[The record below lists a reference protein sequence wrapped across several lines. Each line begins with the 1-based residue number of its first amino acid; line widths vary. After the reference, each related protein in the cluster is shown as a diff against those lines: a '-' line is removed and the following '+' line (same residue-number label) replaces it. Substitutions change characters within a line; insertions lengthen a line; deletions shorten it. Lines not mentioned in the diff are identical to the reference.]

1 MWISM
6 SVRLEESPAPGLGS
20 ASTRSGATSASVTL
34 VSTSC
39 TLEAN
44 INVTTLTSAPLDNTS
59 AAAMLNATTYMAP
72 TSANVKMDMR
82 GMD

>member
-20 ASTRSGATSASVTL
+20 ASTLSGATSASVTL

-44 INVTTLTSAPLDNTS
+44 ISATTLMSAPLDNTS
-59 AAAMLNATTYMAP
+59 AASTLNATTYMGP
-72 TSANVKMDMR
+72 TSASVEMDTR
-82 GMD
+82 GTD